1 MLRHPLMSSDILH
14 GELIYHC
21 QELSSKFKEVIVVP
35 VSDIHYGNPMFSKHH
50 LQKTID
56 FILSKPNIYTILN
69 GDLCECVLR
78 TSKGDVYTQ
87 TATPQKQRDYIVKA
101 FMPIKD
107 RVLGM
112 TSGNHEGRIF
122 ELTGVDICSDIAE
135 KLGCPYSPEEILVK
149 VSFGAGNARMKDGP
163 YCYYIYA
170 THGYGGARTKG
181 AKNVKVERT
190 SHQVYAHCYIMSH
203 DHDASIQEGAFL
215 TPHPRTYIDKATG
228 FKVGSMTSIDKK
240 LVKTGAYLKRGGYA
254 ARGGYDPVSL
264 NIIEI
269 KLKGEGKPRIRVE
282 M

>member
-1 MLRHPLMSSDILH
+1 MSSDILS

-21 QELSSKFKEVIVVP
+21 HDLSNKFKEITIVP
-35 VSDIHYGNPMFSKHH
+35 ISDVHYGNPMFSKHH

-56 FILSKPNIYTILN
+56 FILAKPNIYTILN
-69 GDLCECVLR
+69 GDLAECVIR
-78 TSKGDVYTQ
+78 SSKGDMSTQ
-87 TATPQKQRDYIVKA
+87 KHRVQEQYEFIRDA
-101 FMPIKD
+101 FMPLAKAGRI
-107 RVLGM
+107 LGCTM
-112 TSGNHEGRIF
+112 GNHEWRIDDAAQMD
-122 ELTGVDICSDIAE
+122 LCDMWAKDWT
-135 KLGCPYSPEEILVK
+135 CPYGREEILLK
-149 VSFGAGNARMKDGP
+149 VSFGSNNNRMKDAA
-163 YCYYIYA
+163 YSYFIYA

-190 SHQVYAHCYIMSH
+190 SHQVFGHVFIMSH
-203 DHDASIQEGAFL
+203 DHDASVQEGAFL
-215 TPHPRTYIDKATG
+215 TPHWRTYTDKNTG

-269 KLKGEGKPRIRVE
+269 KLKGEGKPRVRVE

>member
-1 MLRHPLMSSDILH
+1 MSSEILS

-21 QELSSKFKEVIVVP
+21 QDLSNKFKEVIIVP
-35 VSDIHYGNPMFSKHH
+35 ISDIHYGNPMFSKHH

-56 FILSKPNIYTILN
+56 FIQSSPNIYTILN
-69 GDLCECVLR
+69 GDLCECVLK
-78 TSKGDVYTQ
+78 TSKGDVFSQ
-87 TATPQKQRDYIVKA
+87 TVSPQKQRDFIIEA
-101 FMPIKD
+101 FSPIAP

-112 TSGNHEGRIF
+112 TQGNHESRITD
-122 ELTGVDICSDIAE
+122 LTGMDINKDIATA
-135 KLGCPYSPEEILVK
+135 LGCPYGPEEILVK
-149 VSFGAGNARMKDGP
+149 VSFGAGNARVKDGP
-163 YCYYIYA
+163 YSYYIYA

-190 SHQVYAHCYIMSH
+190 SHQVYAHVYIMSH

-215 TPHPRTYIDKATG
+215 TPHQRTYIDKATG
-228 FKVGSMTSIDKK
+228 FKVGSMMSIDKK